1 MTSHLDADLVAA
13 YLDGGLPENE
23 RELLEA
29 HLYECDGC
37 CEELAFLDDTLRTT
51 PKAHSLRRRLAPLA
65 AAAAI
70 LAAVLV
76 ARPWLESPET
86 PAGVP
91 DVIERAPD
99 LESTRLEALSPDP
112 GAVVEPAS
120 ATLEWRSGGDGA
132 RYQITVTTLEGDSV
146 WVATTAD
153 TIAPLPPGSLQ
164 PEHEYLWYVDAILRD
179 GRTASTGVS
188 HFRTAR

>member
-1 MTSHLDADLVAA
+1 MTSHLDADVVAA

-23 RELLEA
+23 RESLEA
-29 HLYECDGC
+29 HLYECEGC
-37 CEELAFLDDTLRTT
+37 CEELAVLDDTLRTT

-76 ARPWLESPET
+76 ARPWLESPEI

-99 LESTRLEALSPDP
+99 VESPRFEALSPDP
-112 GAVVEPAS
+112 GAVVEPGS
-120 ATLEWRSGGDGA
+120 AILEWRSAGDGA

-146 WVATTAD
+146 WVATTPD
-153 TIAPLPPGSLQ
+153 TIAVLPAGGLEH
-164 PEHEYLWYVDAILRD
+164 EHEYLWYIDAILRD
-179 GRTASTGVS
+179 GRTAGTGVS
-188 HFRTAR
+188 HFRMAP